1 VSNVFAR
8 ALLSAAVASLYQW
21 VSNTLGN
28 YIMKKVIVNGRL
40 YV

>member
-21 VSNTLGN
+21 VPNTFDTH
-28 YIMKKVIVNGRL
+28 IMKKVIC
-40 YV
+40 